1 MYEQFYKV
9 YNPEE
14 ADKNGIVYTPLEIVD
29 FMIQSVDILL
39 KKHFDV
45 NIESP
50 NVSILDPA
58 TGTGTFV
65 SELLTYIYNKFK
77 KVYNPDYIK
86 DNKLLE
92 KKYDNELFCNEI
104 SILPFYIATLDIE
117 HTYQRLTGDYKEFN
131 NIVYADT
138 LDNVLFWEKKNNNS
152 PLFQITEENFNR
164 LKIQNDKH
172 IHVVMGNPPY
182 NANQEN
188 ANQNN
193 KNRKYTHIDE
203 MVKKTYK
210 KYSTATKEKM
220 DDPFI
225 RFFRWAT
232 DRLDEDKGGIVAY
245 ITNDSYI
252 FKTSFDGFRK
262 SVTDEFNY
270 IYILE
275 LGGDIY
281 RNTKLSGSKH
291 NVFQIKT
298 GVAIIFLVKIPKSK
312 ESKIFISK
320 EIDEYATRFE
330 KYDFLKS
337 HTFDE
342 LKFTEYKLRIN
353 EIDGS
358 HEWGEKGKRQSDFTK
373 LVNIYSIDKN
383 ALFKNRYPGIN
394 TARDGWV
401 FDLDKY
407 NLEKK
412 VTYFIN
418 TYNKSLGKYNESE
431 VESSVANIKW
441 SRDLKTR
448 HYRIGDKIDKFD
460 SKKIVQFLYRPF
472 FETKYYNDKALS
484 DVLTKNHYSMF
495 GLNLNKENLVIC
507 HSGASST
514 RPFQVIVTNK
524 AFSFD
529 LVEKTQSI
537 PLYLY
542 DDSGNKTLNINKEA
556 LLGFDKQ
563 INMSI
568 QPEDIFYYTY
578 AVLNSPKFTT
588 KYGDELLKGYPR
600 IIIKDNFLAI
610 TQLGKE
616 LADIHINFQKQK
628 EYDLKIEIVNKLPE
642 PKTLLN
648 YNSEKNQVALD
659 ENTILTGF
667 PKEVGDWI
675 LGLRSPVEWVLD
687 RYSPPRKPKFE
698 HEIVLQKEF
707 NSYSYF
713 KYKDDIVSLLRKIT
727 TLTMETLRIRKT
739 IDELLFK

>member
-29 FMIQSVDILL
+29 FMIESVDILL
-39 KKHFDV
+39 KRHFNV
-45 NIESP
+45 NIESK

-77 KVYNPDYIK
+77 KVYNPDYITE
-86 DNKLLE
+86 NKLLE
-92 KKYDNELFCNEI
+92 NKYDNELFCNEI

-117 HTYQRLTGDYKEFN
+117 HTYQRLIGEYREFN

-138 LDNVLFWEKKNNNS
+138 LDNVLFWERKNNNS

-210 KYSTATKEKM
+210 KHSTATKEKL

-298 GVAIIFLVKIPKSK
+298 GVAIIFLVKVPKSK
-312 ESKIFISK
+312 DSKISISN

-337 HTFDE
+337 HTFDD
-342 LKFTEYKLRIN
+342 LQFKEYKLKKN

-358 HEWGEKGKRQSDFTK
+358 HEWAEKGKRQSDFTK
-373 LVNIYSIDKN
+373 LLNIYADDNSGI
-383 ALFKNRYPGIN
+383 FSFRSPGVSTN
-394 TARDGWV
+394 RDGWV
-401 FDLDKY
+401 FDLDKH

-412 VTYFIN
+412 LNYFIL
-418 TYNKSLGKYNESE
+418 TYNKSLGKYTENN
-431 VESSVANIKW
+431 VETSVSSIKW

-448 HYRIGDKIDKFD
+448 HYIKGNKLEKFD
-460 SKKIVQFLYRPF
+460 PKKVISFLYRPF
-472 FETKYYNDKALS
+472 FETKYYSDKSLS
-484 DVLTKNHYSMF
+484 DVLTNNHYKIF
-495 GLNLNKENLVIC
+495 GSNLTDNNLVIC
-507 HSGASST
+507 HSGPSST
-514 RPFQVIVTNK
+514 RAFQAIMVNK
-524 AFSFD
+524 LFGLD
-529 LVEKTQSI
+529 IVEKTQSI

-542 DDSGNKTLNINKEA
+542 DSVGNKAININQKTISEVE
-556 LLGFDKQ
+556 KQ
-563 INMSI
+563 ISKSI
-568 QPEDIFYYTY
+568 DPEAIFYYTY
-578 AVLNSPKFTT
+578 AILNSPKFTE
-588 KYGDELLKGYPR
+588 KYSNELLKGYPR
-600 IIIKDNFLAI
+600 IIIKDGFLELAE
-610 TQLGKE
+610 LGKE
-616 LADIHINFQKQK
+616 LGDIHINFQKQK
-628 EYDLKIEIVNKLPE
+628 EYNLKVEVIKNLQE
-642 PKTLLN
+642 PKKILN
-648 YNSEKNQVALD
+648 YISSKNIVELD
-659 ENTILTGF
+659 ENTIISGF
-667 PKEVGDWI
+667 PQDVSQYR
-675 LGLRSPVEWVLD
+675 LGLRSPIEWILD
-687 RYSPPRKPKFE
+687 RYSPPSKPKFE
-698 HEIVLQKEF
+698 YEKVLITDF

-713 KYKDDIVSLLRKIT
+713 KYKDDIISLIKKMT
-727 TLTMETLRIRKT
+727 TLTMETIRIRKK
-739 IDELLFK
+739 IDEVLFK